1 MCLILV
7 LNLSLTSSKEQRCIL
22 SYSCLIDLIVR
33 DWQKVFLKFS
43 LEETIQLLGLEYSI
57 NSENQREHNPPLGK
71 IEHICFREFKYRVI
85 IVNFSSEKVT

>member
-7 LNLSLTSSKEQRCIL
+7 LNLSLTSSKEHSCIL
-22 SYSCLIDLIVR
+22 SYSCLLDLIVR

-57 NSENQREHNPPLGK
+57 NPENQRERNPPLGK
-71 IEHICFREFKYRVI
+71 IEHIHFREFKYRVI
-85 IVNFSSEKVT
+85 IVNFSSGKVT